1 MLPKHTTG
9 GEKEQQGK
17 RKGAHMRLFINLA
30 ILFVAWLASAILF
43 SAKVSAQ
50 GLILT
55 NQVGQEVE
63 QSVLKSTHLDIQVK
77 GMLAFVELKQVYQ
90 NPALET
96 LNGSYQFPLP
106 ENSAVFAMEMMLDNR
121 KIIGEIKEKQQAEV
135 IYKKAQQQGHKAAL
149 VKNQS
154 ANVFK
159 TKVANIEPGQEVAV
173 KLSFQFPLTYQ
184 DEVFSLRLPTVVAP
198 RYFNNLDLDEN
209 DPISHFQTRSQSSFQ
224 NNSLMA
230 EEAPTLDF
238 LQNTVLTSFNANNK
252 ITINFDVNLG
262 FELDSITSP
271 SHMLSV
277 VQTGNT
283 QYQLIPAPQ
292 SLVANRDFDIKFVPL
307 LNEQI
312 TTQVFHENINGESF
326 YKVMMMPPKSDFVS
340 HSLPR
345 ELVFV
350 IDTSGS
356 MAGTSMEQAKQA
368 LILALEKLDTDDLFN
383 IVAFDHEVEL
393 FQRGSVAA
401 TYSQLQAAKRFVAGL
416 EADGG
421 TEINSALAASFD
433 GQFDETRVRQV
444 VLLTDGAVAD
454 AESVKGLVKNR
465 RADSKLFTI
474 AIGSAPNSHLM
485 RLLAKHGKGETLF
498 INNLENI
505 ASEVSLL
512 SDKLSNP
519 ALQNIR
525 VLNDMGLP
533 LAESL
538 PTADLYFSSPLV
550 AYFKLTQAAQAVQ
563 IAGDGL
569 HGKFLKR
576 VSLEN
581 AIAAKGITRA
591 YAKEHINTLD
601 LVQDKA
607 EITKLGIRH
616 GLLTPYTAFIAVE
629 EYFGDVAN
637 KSFEAPNMLPQ
648 GSAMPQTSGNNDRL
662 LWLGILLLVGGFLLA
677 IWGQKEDSEK

>member
-1 MLPKHTTG
+1 MLSKHTTG

-30 ILFVAWLASAILF
+30 ILFLAWLASAILF

-55 NQVGQEVE
+55 NQAGQEVE
-63 QSVLKSTHLDIQVK
+63 QSVLKSTQLDIQVK

-184 DEVFSLRLPTVVAP
+184 DEVFGLRLPTVVAP
-198 RYFNNLDLDEN
+198 RYFNNLDDN
-209 DPISHFQTRSQSSFQ
+209 NPNSHFQTRSQSSFQ
-224 NNSLMA
+224 PNTLMA

-238 LQNTVLTSFNANNK
+238 LPNTVLTSFNANNK

-262 FELDSITSP
+262 FELDSISSQ

-307 LNEQI
+307 LNAQI
-312 TTQVFHENINGESF
+312 NTQVFHENINGESF

-356 MAGTSMEQAKQA
+356 MAGTSIEQAKQA
-368 LILALEKLDTDDLFN
+368 LILALEKLGTDDLFN
-383 IVAFDHEVEL
+383 IVAFDHQVEL
-393 FQRGSVAA
+393 FKPEAVAA
-401 TYSQLQAAKRFVAGL
+401 TYSQLQAAKRFIAGL

-465 RADSKLFTI
+465 RADSKLFTVG
-474 AIGSAPNSHLM
+474 IGSAPNSHLM

-498 INNLENI
+498 INNLESI
-505 ASEVSLL
+505 ADEVALL

-525 VLNDMGLP
+525 VLNDLGLP
-533 LAESL
+533 LVDSL

-550 AYFKLTQAAQAVQ
+550 AYFKLAQPAQAVQ
-563 IAGDGL
+563 IAGDGVN
-569 HGKFLKR
+569 GKFLKR

-581 AIAAKGITRA
+581 AIDAKGIARA
-591 YAKEHINTLD
+591 YAKERINTLD